1 MITRRGFAEMVTGA
15 AVLMALAGCSG
26 DDRFPDYHYKMTI
39 YVDTPEGE
47 KAYSSVRAVNQ
58 TEESSIQTSG
68 TIVKSSVT
76 GEAVI
81 LALPDGRTIY
91 ALLSS
96 PGREGY
102 AANIAEVALLPPVR
116 RHDRDPRFDDLS
128 SDANKSQDD
137 NAKDA
142 QAMVKVVGPRDLPRE
157 LKVNSLGRP
166 IDPPLPTWPTFVT
179 FDDPADPKTVRA
191 VTPEEVGVKRITME
205 NTDEPVTTGIAQRL
219 SWLPDYQ
226 ITRRSLSGLSSNVV
240 STNELRDTLGTGAF
254 EQKSEK

>member
-1 MITRRGFAEMVTGA
+1 MTRRDFAATVVVV
-15 AVLMALAGCSG
+15 AVLTLLPACSS
-26 DDRFPDYHYKMTI
+26 DDRFPDYQYKMTI

-47 KAYSSVRAVNQ
+47 KAYSSVRAVSQ

-81 LALPDGRTIY
+81 LALPDGRTVY

-102 AANIAEVALLPPVR
+102 AANIAEVALLPLVR

-166 IDPPLPTWPTFVT
+166 IDPPLKTWPMFVM
-179 FDDPADPKTVRA
+179 FDDPADPTTVRE
-191 VTPEEVGVKRITME
+191 VRPEEAGIKRITIE
-205 NTDEPVTTGIAQRL
+205 V
-219 SWLPDYQ
+219 
-226 ITRRSLSGLSSNVV
+226 
-240 STNELRDTLGTGAF
+240 TNEPITEGIEKRLVWRSRVLQGMLNGQRYEGTEAGLAAHLSVYDF
-254 EQKSEK
+254 STGGSK